1 VVHVHGRITFT
12 HADKA
17 KRAIVGRMTKHF
29 ETAVNGSK
37 AWKMADAPSDYIAAM
52 VDMIVGF
59 KIDIERV
66 SAKTKLSQ
74 NRELEDFSNVASE
87 LEARG
92 YASMSSRMQQL
103 QTRRNSD

>member
-1 VVHVHGRITFT
+1 MGLTVSISPNNWTSRLGSSH
-12 HADKA
+12 
-17 KRAIVGRMTKHF
+17 RARR
-29 ETAVNGSK
+29 
-37 AWKMADAPSDYIAAM
+37 DAPSDYIVAM